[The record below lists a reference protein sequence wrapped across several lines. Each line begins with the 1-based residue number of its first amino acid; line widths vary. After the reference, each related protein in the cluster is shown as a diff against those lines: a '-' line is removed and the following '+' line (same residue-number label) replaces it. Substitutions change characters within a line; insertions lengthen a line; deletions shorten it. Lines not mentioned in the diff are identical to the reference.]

1 MRPAL
6 ALLLAGVALAACGR
20 VGPPR
25 PPGPQEAITY
35 PRSYPALTAEERAE
49 INARRAAQGLPPLPA
64 PR

>member
-1 MRPAL
+1 MRPL
-6 ALLLAGVALAACGR
+6 ALTLLAALALAACGR

-25 PPGPQEAITY
+25 PPGPVDQITY
-35 PRSYPALTAEERAE
+35 PRGYPAPTAEERAE